1 MTSVQAVYDAF
12 LSKMLDD
19 EWGNWTE
26 EEIYEDLG
34 QLLDGAI
41 GWFKFP
47 RIDLTYENGY
57 FTNELTNDEVQILAS
72 YMKCEWLNRTILTW
86 ENVKPLYEER
96 DFSQA
101 NLLSKFNEML
111 AAERKHALKLESNYY
126 RSVQK
131 KPWTYRQLADQDI
144 V

>member
-1 MTSVQAVYDAF
+1 MTDCQVVYDAF
-12 LSKMLDD
+12 LGKILED
-19 EWGNWTE
+19 EWEYWE
-26 EEIYEDLG
+26 ESAMQQDWFN
-34 QLLDGAI
+34 LLQSSI
-41 GWFKFP
+41 SWFKFP
-47 RIDLTYENGY
+47 RTSLQIDNNAFVADLS
-57 FTNELTNDEVQILAS
+57 NEEIQILAT

-111 AAERKHALKLESNYY
+111 AAEKKNAQRLESYYY
-126 RSVQK
+126 RSIEN
-131 KPWTYRQLADQDI
+131 KPFDYTKLATK